1 MPLPRLAL
9 ILSFATLV
17 AAAHADTK
25 PVVPP
30 QEQPARKVRAPDARD
45 EAAKNHPELK
55 EQIEKI
61 KAMSPEER
69 RTFFKEHPELREK
82 LMDRTQAT
90 SPAADKRA
98 DFLKDHPELKEQIE
112 KLRAMTPEERQA
124 WMKEHPELREKLM
137 QRAQNSEVTPKKRE
151 DFLKDH
157 PELKEQ
163 IEKLKA
169 MTPEERQA
177 WVKEH
182 PELAKKI
189 MPAMRAGAGNATPAP
204 KDKLREKS
212 NDIFERLSPEDR
224 EKLEKRRTEQK

>member
-9 ILSFATLV
+9 ILSLATLF

-25 PVVPP
+25 PVTPP
-30 QEQPARKVRAPDARD
+30 QEKPARKVRAPDARD

-82 LMDRTQAT
+82 LMDRAQAT

-137 QRAQNSEVTPKKRE
+137 QRAQTSEVTPKKRE
-151 DFLKDH
+151 DFLKEH

-189 MPAMRAGAGNATPAP
+189 MPAMREGASNATPAP

-224 EKLEKRRTEQK
+224 EKLEKRRAEQK

>member
-9 ILSFATLV
+9 ILSLATLV

-82 LMDRTQAT
+82 LMDRAQAT

-98 DFLKDHPELKEQIE
+98 DFLKDHPELKATLE

-124 WMKEHPELREKLM
+124 WMKEHPEIAEKLKERM
-137 QRAQNSEVTPKKRE
+137 KDAGPDRRQ
-151 DFLKDH
+151 DFLKEH

-189 MPAMRAGAGNATPAP
+189 MPAMREGASNATPAP

-224 EKLEKRRTEQK
+224 EKLEKRRAEQK

>member
-9 ILSFATLV
+9 IHSLATLV

-25 PVVPP
+25 PVTPP
-30 QEQPARKVRAPDARD
+30 QEQPARTVRAPDARD
-45 EAAKNHPELK
+45 EAAKKHPELK

-69 RTFFKEHPELREK
+69 RTFFKEHPKLREK
-82 LMDRTQAT
+82 LMDRAQAT
-90 SPAADKRA
+90 SPGADKRA
-98 DFLKDHPELKEQIE
+98 DFLKDHPELKERIE

-124 WMKEHPELREKLM
+124 WMKEHPEIAEKLKERM
-137 QRAQNSEVTPKKRE
+137 KDAGPDRRQ
-151 DFLKDH
+151 DFLKEH

-189 MPAMRAGAGNATPAP
+189 MPAMREGAGNATPAP

-224 EKLEKRRTEQK
+224 EKLEKRRAEQK

>member
-82 LMDRTQAT
+82 LMDRAQAT
-90 SPAADKRA
+90 SPGADKRA

-124 WMKEHPELREKLM
+124 WMKEHPEIAEKLKERM
-137 QRAQNSEVTPKKRE
+137 KDAGPDRRQ

-157 PELKEQ
+157 PELKDQ

-204 KDKLREKS
+204 KDKLLEKS

-224 EKLEKRRTEQK
+224 EKLEKRRAEQK

>member
-82 LMDRTQAT
+82 LMDRAQAT

-124 WMKEHPELREKLM
+124 WMKEHPEIAEKLKERM
-137 QRAQNSEVTPKKRE
+137 KDAGPDRRQ
-151 DFLKDH
+151 DFLKEH

-189 MPAMRAGAGNATPAP
+189 MPAMREGASNATPAP

-224 EKLEKRRTEQK
+224 EKLEKRRAEQK

>member
-9 ILSFATLV
+9 ILSLATLV

-82 LMDRTQAT
+82 LMDRAQAT

-124 WMKEHPELREKLM
+124 WMKEHPEIAEKLKERM
-137 QRAQNSEVTPKKRE
+137 KDAGPDRRQ

-189 MPAMRAGAGNATPAP
+189 MPAMREGASNATPAP

-224 EKLEKRRTEQK
+224 EKLEKRRAEQK

>member
-1 MPLPRLAL
+1 
-9 ILSFATLV
+9 
-17 AAAHADTK
+17 
-25 PVVPP
+25 
-30 QEQPARKVRAPDARD
+30 
-45 EAAKNHPELK
+45 
-55 EQIEKI
+55 
-61 KAMSPEER
+61 
-69 RTFFKEHPELREK
+69 
-82 LMDRTQAT
+82 MDRTQAT

-124 WMKEHPELREKLM
+124 WMKEHPEIAEKLKERM
-137 QRAQNSEVTPKKRE
+137 KDSGPDRRQ

-224 EKLEKRRTEQK
+224 EKLEKRRAEQK

>member
-9 ILSFATLV
+9 ILSLATLV

-30 QEQPARKVRAPDARD
+30 PEQPARKVRAPDAGA

-82 LMDRTQAT
+82 LMERNQST

-98 DFLKDHPELKEQIE
+98 DFLKEHPELKEQLE
-112 KLRAMTPEERQA
+112 KLKAMTPEERQA
-124 WMKEHPELREKLM
+124 WMKEHPEIAEKLKERM
-137 QRAQNSEVTPKKRE
+137 KDAGPDRRQ
-151 DFLKDH
+151 DFLKEH

>member
-9 ILSFATLV
+9 ILSLATLV

-82 LMDRTQAT
+82 LMDRAQAT

-98 DFLKDHPELKEQIE
+98 DFLKDHPELKATLE
-112 KLRAMTPEERQA
+112 KLKDMSPEERQA
-124 WMKEHPELREKLM
+124 WMKEHPEIAEKLKERM
-137 QRAQNSEVTPKKRE
+137 KDAGPDRRQ
-151 DFLKDH
+151 DFLKEH

-189 MPAMRAGAGNATPAP
+189 MPAMREGASNATPAP

-212 NDIFERLSPEDR
+212 NDLFERLSPEDR
-224 EKLEKRRTEQK
+224 EKLEKRRAEQK

>member
-1 MPLPRLAL
+1 MLLPRLAL
-9 ILSFATLV
+9 ILTVATLV
-17 AAAHADTK
+17 TAAHAETK
-25 PVVPP
+25 PVTPP
-30 QEQPARKVRAPDARD
+30 PEQPTRKVNATDARE
-45 EAAKNHPELK
+45 EALKDHPELK
-55 EQIEKI
+55 EQLEKI
-61 KAMSPEER
+61 KAMTPEER

-82 LMDRTQAT
+82 LMERNQSA

-98 DFLKDHPELKEQIE
+98 EFLKDHPELKEQLE

-163 IEKLKA
+163 VDKLKA
-169 MTPEERQA
+169 MSPEERQA

-189 MPAMRAGAGNATPAP
+189 MPAMREAANNSSPAP

-224 EKLEKRRTEQK
+224 EKLEKRRAEQK